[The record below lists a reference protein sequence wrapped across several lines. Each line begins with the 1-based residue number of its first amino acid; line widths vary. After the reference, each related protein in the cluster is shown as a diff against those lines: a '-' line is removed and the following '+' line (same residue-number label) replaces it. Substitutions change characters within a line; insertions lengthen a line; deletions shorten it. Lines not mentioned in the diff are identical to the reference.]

1 MIFLFLIFIFIW
13 LIFLLY
19 SPSTPSVR
27 RPTITPEKIVGNIG
41 EMAGIDIIQSILRED
56 DILFTNVPITFKDKQ
71 TELDAVIMHG
81 LKYIQQ
87 IDIDLMRR
95 WLVKSVTYWKD

>member
-1 MIFLFLIFIFIW
+1 
-13 LIFLLY
+13 
-19 SPSTPSVR
+19 
-27 RPTITPEKIVGNIG
+27 
-41 EMAGIDIIQSILRED
+41 MAGIDIIQSILRED

-71 TELDAVIMHG
+71 TELDAVIMNG

-95 WLVKSVTYWKD
+95 